1 MLTSKNLSLVS
12 GRFILRSFL
21 RRQFMQI
28 EDFDLL
34 YNKLDFV
41 WVIFR
46 YNYMYYVLIKFI
58 LI

>member
-1 MLTSKNLSLVS
+1 
-12 GRFILRSFL
+12 
-21 RRQFMQI
+21 MQI

-46 YNYMYYVLIKFI
+46 YNYMYYALIKFI